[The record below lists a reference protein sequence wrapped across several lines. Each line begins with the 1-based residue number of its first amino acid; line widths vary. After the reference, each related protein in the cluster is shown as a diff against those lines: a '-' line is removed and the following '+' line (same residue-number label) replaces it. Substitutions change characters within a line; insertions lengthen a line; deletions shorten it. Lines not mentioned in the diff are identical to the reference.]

1 MGDTEFIE
9 ARADLAGVFAS
20 FVSRGKNIHRL
31 TPIFAE
37 MLVTAVHDRIEAE
50 GPGWQP
56 LAASTLRKRRKH
68 GHGAKMLQDTG
79 NFVGSIHGEHG
90 PDFAEAATNV
100 PYIIYSISKAPR
112 TIIPYRNPFELEPAE
127 ANRIA
132 DEVVDM
138 LLSELLAE

>member
-1 MGDTEFIE
+1 MADELIE
-9 ARADLAGVFAS
+9 ARADLAHLFDTITA
-20 FVSRGKNIHRL
+20 RGKNLGRL

-37 MLVTAVHDRIEAE
+37 MLVAAVHDRIEAE
-50 GPGWQP
+50 GPGWQK
-56 LAASTLRKRRKH
+56 LEDSTLRKRRKQ
-68 GHGAKMLQDTG
+68 GRGAKMLQDTG
-79 NFVGSIHGEHG
+79 NFVSSIHGEDG

-100 PYIIYSISKAPR
+100 PYIIYSISKEPR
-112 TIIPYRNPFELEPAE
+112 TIIPYRNPFELETSE